1 MLNYHDKHAL
11 LLHLATAMPAHI
23 VELSRL
29 CCCSSALHLS
39 AGFTSPAF
47 LGASQPGVHI
57 MKMLRCTA
65 YGKRPSLKASEE
77 VRGTQILHRTLK
89 KQLATSMNSCQVKY
103 LLF

>member
-1 MLNYHDKHAL
+1 MLNYHDKQAL
-11 LLHLATAMPAHI
+11 LLHLATAMLALI

-29 CCCSSALHLS
+29 CYCSSALHMS

-65 YGKRPSLKASEE
+65 YGKSPSLKASEE
-77 VRGTQILHRTLK
+77 VQGTQILHRTLK
-89 KQLATSMNSCQVKY
+89 KQLAASMTRCQVNY